1 MKSEYQAPFHK
12 VGIFPCA
19 ALVVANMIGTGVF
32 TSLGYQV
39 GDLPSPFVILLLWVL
54 GGVVAFCGALV
65 YCELAVALP
74 KSGGEYHFLSRIYH
88 PSVGFAAGF
97 VSIGIGF
104 AAPIA
109 LVAMAFGDYLSAA
122 FPGLHP
128 RGLSYALLLSIAAI
142 HTIAVGASGVFQVT
156 VTGLKVMVLIGFLVM
171 GFSQGNLAGV
181 NFAPTPEAPA
191 LLLSPAFAVS
201 LMFVLYSYT
210 GWNAV
215 TYILSEVKNVQR
227 TIPLALL
234 AATALVSVL
243 YVALNMLFLRSEPM
257 ASYEGQIEIAEIAAG
272 ALFGDDGGRLMAGL
286 IGGGLV
292 ASLSAM
298 TWAGPRVA
306 QAIGRDLP
314 LFGFLQKTSP
324 GGVPRR
330 ALFLQTLVAL
340 IFLASAT
347 YETVLLYA
355 QFSLVAC
362 SFLTVLGIFILRR
375 KQPEASRH
383 FRCWGYPIT
392 PLVYLAVTS
401 FALLYTATEKP
412 REAFAGALTLA
423 FGFILYHLAA
433 RRGLTST
440 RITP

>member
-1 MKSEYQAPFHK
+1 MNSDNPPSFHK
-12 VGIFPCA
+12 VGVFPCA
-19 ALVVANMIGTGVF
+19 ALVIANMVGTGVF

-39 GDLPSPFVILLLWVL
+39 GDLPSPFVILLLWVV
-54 GGVVAFCGALV
+54 GGGVAFCGALV

-97 VSIGIGF
+97 VSVAIGF

-122 FPGLHP
+122 IPGLHP
-128 RGLSYALLLSIAAI
+128 RWLSFTLLLGVAAI
-142 HTIAVGASGVFQVT
+142 HSIAVGASGAFQVT
-156 VTGLKVMVLIGFLVM
+156 VTALKVVVLIGFLII
-171 GFSQGNLAGV
+171 GFSRGNLSGAT
-181 NFAPTPEAPA
+181 FAPTSEAPG

-215 TYILSEVKNVQR
+215 TYVLSEVKNVQR

-234 AATALVSVL
+234 FATVAVSVL

-257 ASYEGQIEIAEIAAG
+257 ASYAGQIEVAEIAAT
-272 ALFGDDGGRLMAGL
+272 ALFGNDGGRLMAGL

-298 TWAGPRVA
+298 TWAGPRVS
-306 QAIGRDLP
+306 QAIGRDIP
-314 LFGFLQKTSP
+314 AFGFLQKTSP

-330 ALFLQTLVAL
+330 ALFIQTLVAL
-340 IFLASAT
+340 VFLATAT
-347 YETVLLYA
+347 FETVLIYA
-355 QFSLVAC
+355 QFALVAC
-362 SFLTVLGIFILRR
+362 SFLTVLGIFVLRR
-375 KQPEASRH
+375 RQPDAGRH

-392 PLVYLAVTS
+392 PLVYLAVTG
-401 FALLYTATEKP
+401 FALIYTATEKP
-412 REAFAGALTLA
+412 WEAIAGALTLA
-423 FGFILYHLAA
+423 LGLFLYFFC
-433 RRGLTST
+433 
-440 RITP
+440 

>member
-1 MKSEYQAPFHK
+1 MKSENSGSFHK

-39 GDLPSPFVILLLWVL
+39 GDLPSPFVILLLWVV

-74 KSGGEYHFLSRIYH
+74 KSGGEYHFLSQIYH

-97 VSIGIGF
+97 VSVAIGF

-122 FPGLHP
+122 IPGLHP
-128 RGLSYALLLSIAAI
+128 RMLSYALLLSVAAM
-142 HTIAVGASGVFQVT
+142 HTIAVGASGAFQVT
-156 VTGLKVMVLIGFLVM
+156 VTALKVAVLIGFLVI
-171 GFSQGNLAGV
+171 GFSRGNLAEAD
-181 NFAPTPEAPA
+181 FSPTPEAPA

-234 AATALVSVL
+234 IATALVSVI

-257 ASYEGQIEIAEIAAG
+257 ASYEGQIEVAEIAAT
-272 ALFGDDGGRLMAGL
+272 ALFGDNGGRLMAGL
-286 IGGGLV
+286 VGGGLI

-298 TWAGPRVA
+298 TWAGPRVS

-314 LFGFLQKTSP
+314 AFRFLQKTSP

-330 ALFLQTLVAL
+330 ALLLQTLVAL
-340 IFLASAT
+340 VFLATAT
-347 YETVLLYA
+347 FETVLIYA
-355 QFSLVAC
+355 QFALVAC
-362 SFLTVLGIFILRR
+362 SFLTVLGIFVLRR
-375 KQPEASRH
+375 RQPEASRH
-383 FRCWGYPIT
+383 FRCWGYPVT
-392 PLVYLAVTS
+392 PLVYLAVTA

-412 REAFAGALTLA
+412 WEAVAGALTLA
-423 FGFILYHLAA
+423 FGLLLYFLSSQ
-433 RRGLTST
+433 RGLTS
-440 RITP
+440 RQVAP